1 MSTVP
6 PRRRRTRAPGGQAAS
21 LAERRRSSTRR
32 RAREAVT
39 GGVGV
44 ALVALDGDLRL
55 AMRAA
60 KVMLEDSS
68 PGRRLNSSSV
78 APSRRRQDRLSLD
91 GRGR

>member
-1 MSTVP
+1 
-6 PRRRRTRAPGGQAAS
+6 
-21 LAERRRSSTRR
+21 
-32 RAREAVT
+32 
-39 GGVGV
+39 V

-68 PGRRLNSSSV
+68 PGRRLNPSSV